1 MGPTETLPPPS
12 IPTHQQVALW
22 CTSLRFASKYRL
34 VDTRLSGFKD
44 LETALLKAAV
54 CTTEYRRWSYVAVG
68 IIYCAQT
75 VPSHLTSR
83 SSAGARFVHPGIC
96 SVTLNGAGYLIGN
109 WTGTLRRDYGRL
121 RIMCDCVCVRNRAG
135 TASSERSGSGTV
147 PATVTTG
154 SSSDGTVSRQHRG
167 REKHVIYALH
177 Y

>member
-1 MGPTETLPPPS
+1 MWSTETPPPPS

-22 CTSLRFASKYRL
+22 STSVRFVYKYRV

-44 LETALLKAAV
+44 LETGLLKAAV
-54 CTTEYRRWSYVAVG
+54 CTTEYRRRSYVAVG

-75 VPSHLTSR
+75 LPSHLTSR
-83 SSAGARFVHPGIC
+83 SSAGARSVHPGIC
-96 SVTLNGAGYLIGN
+96 SVTVLHSLAQVTLL
-109 WTGTLRRDYGRL
+109 GTELARWDETTVGFL
-121 RIMCDCVCVRNRAG
+121 LCVCVRNRAG

-167 REKHVIYALH
+167 EEKHVIYDLH